1 MKNNIYDIIYQN
13 GLNIKCDED
22 IGKHTSVKVSG
33 KARCFVSP
41 KSKQQLLQLLN
52 ILKNNEIKY
61 YILGNGTN
69 TLVANNFFDGVV
81 ISTKYLKRYKI
92 SKNIIYAQCGLGLF
106 ELADILKK
114 NSLGGLEFAYGI
126 PGSVGGAI
134 FMNAG
139 AYGGFVGDFVE
150 YIEVIK
156 NGKIVKIKKDKLD
169 FAYRQSLLQKE
180 NLVVVGAKFNLH
192 FAEPR
197 DIEFLQNYYFQKRL
211 KFQPYDMPSF
221 GSCFKKNPNFPPV
234 SKLIDDLGLKGYTIG
249 GAQVSKKHAGFI
261 VNIGGA
267 SCQNYLEMIKYIQ
280 GQIFEH
286 YGFVPELE
294 VRLLK

>member
-1 MKNNIYDIIYQN
+1 MNNNVYDIIYQN
-13 GLNIKCDED
+13 GFDIKCDED
-22 IGKHTSVKVSG
+22 IKNYTSVKISAKV
-33 KARCFVSP
+33 KYIVLP
-41 KSKQQLLQLLN
+41 KSKLQLLQLLN
-52 ILKNNEIKY
+52 ILKTNEIKY

-69 TLVANNFFDGVV
+69 TLVANDFFDGVV
-81 ISTKYLKRYKI
+81 ILTRYLKRYKI
-92 SKNIIYAQCGLGLF
+92 SKNNIYAQCGLGLF

-126 PGSVGGAI
+126 PGCVGGAI

-139 AYGGFVGDFVE
+139 AYGGYVGDFVE

-156 NGKIVKIKKDKLD
+156 NGKIIKLKKDKLG
-169 FAYRQSLLQKE
+169 FAYRQSMLQE
-180 NLVVVGAKFNLH
+180 EDLVVVGAKFNLH
-192 FAEPR
+192 FEEPK

-280 GQIFEH
+280 GRIFEH

>member
-13 GLNIKCDED
+13 GLDIKYDED
-22 IGKHTSVKVSG
+22 IGKYTSVKVG
-33 KARCFVSP
+33 GRVKYFVSP
-41 KSKQQLLQLLN
+41 KTKQQLVQLLN
-52 ILKNNEIKY
+52 ILKQNEIKY

-69 TLVANNFFDGVV
+69 TLMASDYYDGIV

-92 SKNIIYAQCGLGLF
+92 SKNCIYAQCGLGLF
-106 ELADILKK
+106 ELAEILKK
-114 NSLGGLEFAYGI
+114 NQLGGFEFAYGI
-126 PGSVGGAI
+126 PGSVGGAV

-156 NGKIVKIKKDKLD
+156 NGNIVKLNKDKLD
-169 FAYRQSLLQKE
+169 FAYRDSLLQKE
-180 NLVVVGAKFNLH
+180 NLVVIGAKFKLH
-192 FAEPR
+192 FSEKR

-211 KFQPYDMPSF
+211 KLQPYDMPSF
-221 GSCFKKNPNFPPV
+221 GSCFKKNPNFPPI

-261 VNIGGA
+261 INIGDA

-280 GQIFEH
+280 GQIFEN
-286 YGFVPELE
+286 YGFMPELE